1 MGWAQDIEAKNEKCT
16 KLEQTCEGKF
26 ASYPTVDTEIDH
38 APGLVL
44 PFWRPHARRTARSSD
59 CTPKKQDTVSSRNE
73 TNVQKI
79 LYDARQDASFS
90 HERRVR
96 LVRAPQCETA
106 ASHTTVGLRAT
117 GQTASLADR
126 RNGSRPFA

>member
-44 PFWRPHARRTARSSD
+44 PFWRPHARRTARSSESRRLLFAREEGAAGTGTSVRNRCISYD
-59 CTPKKQDTVSSRNE
+59 GRLACHGTNGLVGGSS
-73 TNVQKI
+73 
-79 LYDARQDASFS
+79 
-90 HERRVR
+90 
-96 LVRAPQCETA
+96 
-106 ASHTTVGLRAT
+106 
-117 GQTASLADR
+117 
-126 RNGSRPFA
+126 